1 MNRKL
6 LAVAVAGAVAP
17 MTAQALDVSVSGQVN
32 RAIRFADDGANSDV
46 QHIDGSASG
55 SRFWLKAEGEVMPGI
70 MAGAV
75 MEQEFAVNRGWEA
88 DIDAADK
95 GLASGLRHSW
105 LYFSGSFGK
114 VGLGHTAPVG
124 GVMGTA
130 FNDAAFGTE
139 YSADTNSGI
148 SVMTSDDMKAV
159 CGMAATPT
167 IAPAHGD
174 DGEHMSTMDPVYC
187 IVASFLP
194 TIGVGRHSVLRYDT
208 PSIGPATVG
217 VSVQKDG
224 ADDHLW
230 NFAGSVNQDFGAGTF
245 KGELHLAEDVLAIA
259 GGIQFAN
266 GTAVNAAWGNDDR
279 KGQDYDDL
287 YTSIA
292 HSWGN
297 TTVALGYRTTDNNK
311 NMEGRAIGLGVNQ
324 SLGSGVDVYA
334 GFNNYSFDMPD
345 ADLEDV
351 TAFHIGSR
359 VSFN

>member
-32 RAIRFADDGANSDV
+32 RAIRFADNGANSDV
-46 QHIDGSASG
+46 QHIDGSAWG

-70 MAGAV
+70 TAGAV
-75 MEQEFAVNRGWEA
+75 MEQEFAANRGWEA
-88 DIDAADK
+88 DIDTEDA
-95 GLASGLRHSW
+95 GLANGLRHSH
-105 LYFSGSFGK
+105 LYVSGGFGK
-114 VGLGHTAPVG
+114 VTMGHTSPVG

-130 FNDAAFGTE
+130 YNGAAFGTE

-148 SVMTSDDMKAV
+148 SV
-159 CGMAATPT
+159 ATANGVT
-167 IAPAHGD
+167 TD
-174 DGEHMSTMDPVYC
+174 YS
-187 IVASFLP
+187 VASFLP

-224 ADDHLW
+224 KDDHLW
-230 NFAGSVNQDFGAGTF
+230 NFAGSLNQEFGAGTF
-245 KGELHLAEDVLAIA
+245 MASVHLADDVLAMA
-259 GGIQFAN
+259 GGIQFSN

-279 KGQDYDDL
+279 KEQDYDDL
-287 YTSIA
+287 YASIA

-324 SLGSGVDVYA
+324 SLGAGVDVYA

-345 ADLEDV
+345 ADFEDV

>member
-6 LAVAVAGAVAP
+6 LAIAVAGVVAP

-32 RAIRFADDGANSDV
+32 RAIRFADNGANSDV
-46 QHIDGSASG
+46 QHIDGSAWG

-75 MEQEFAVNRGWEA
+75 MEQEFAANRGWEA
-88 DIDAADK
+88 DIDAEDA
-95 GLASGLRHSW
+95 GLANGLRHSY
-105 LYFSGSFGK
+105 LYVSGGFGK
-114 VGLGHTAPVG
+114 VTMGHTSPVG

-130 FNDAAFGTE
+130 YNGAAFGTE

-148 SVMTSDDMKAV
+148 SVMMADDSAS
-159 CGMAATPT
+159 G
-167 IAPAHGD
+167 H
-174 DGEHMSTMDPVYC
+174 S
-187 IVASFLP
+187 VASFLP
-194 TIGVGRHSVLRYDT
+194 TIGVGRHSVLRYET
-208 PSIGPATVG
+208 PSIGPVTVG

-224 ADDHLW
+224 SDSDDHLW
-230 NFAGSVNQDFGAGTF
+230 NFAGSLSQDFGAGTF
-245 KGELHLAEDVLAIA
+245 MGKVHIADDVLAM
-259 GGIQFAN
+259 GGGVKFSN
-266 GTAVNAAWGNDDR
+266 GTSVNAAWGNDDR

-287 YTSIA
+287 YASIA
-292 HSWGN
+292 HTWGN
-297 TTVALGYRTTDNNK
+297 TAVALGYRTTDNK
-311 NMEGRAIGLGVNQ
+311 KDMEGRAIGLGVNQ